1 MITDIEQRS
10 QIGPDLR
17 VEKLDSYWQEYFT
30 FRDEVYELHQV
41 VERELIDE
49 LDKARSQVRPFLDA
63 QQRISIILTRLGS
76 TANFH
81 RQFSEQ
87 FPEFKPNQII
97 GMQLY
102 ALVVSD
108 SET

>member
-1 MITDIEQRS
+1 M
-10 QIGPDLR
+10 
-17 VEKLDSYWQEYFT
+17 
-30 FRDEVYELHQV
+30 
-41 VERELIDE
+41 ERELIDE

-108 SET
+108 SETWIYTPIQHPEHMFPHASYFLPGR